1 MLPMPPNRWRLRGL
15 LPLWYRCS
23 DRSTLQR
30 PLHETPPVR
39 KLNRIEQ
46 AQLPQRARI
55 CAYVSF
61 PGCELPMMF
70 CTFRAFAWTDVST
83 CCRCTYEISKRIVM
97 KDSLVLF

>member
-1 MLPMPPNRWRLRGL
+1 MQICLVHSWHRQ
-15 LPLWYRCS
+15 
-23 DRSTLQR
+23 DRNLDTSIHRR
-30 PLHETPPVR
+30 PLQEARPVR
-39 KLNRIEQ
+39 MLSHIDR

-61 PGCELPMMF
+61 PGCELPLMF

>member
-1 MLPMPPNRWRLRGL
+1 MQICLVHSWHRQ
-15 LPLWYRCS
+15 
-23 DRSTLQR
+23 DRNLDTSTLRR
-30 PLHETPPVR
+30 PLHEARPAR
-39 KLNRIEQ
+39 KLNRIDR

-70 CTFRAFAWTDVST
+70 CTFRAFALADVST
-83 CCRCTYEISKRIVM
+83 CCRYTYEIFKRIVM